1 MQMKSIILIALFQ
14 VAWVAA
20 LAGSH
25 DSFGKGS
32 SVYVESPDK
41 ELSQEIVS
49 ALREWG
55 YWNITGNA
63 GSADIV
69 MRVEVRVSGG
79 VTWTSWGGKSIA
91 LSAHLKSKSDSWQS
105 PFYKASPN
113 GSNGFNSQRAAVRK
127 LVGGL
132 KKEFR

>member
-1 MQMKSIILIALFQ
+1 MKPIILIALLQ
-14 VAWVAA
+14 VAWIMAF
-20 LAGSH
+20 AGN
-25 DSFGKGS
+25 DSFKKGS
-32 SVYVESPDK
+32 SVYVETSDS

-49 ALREWG
+49 ALREWN
-55 YWNITGNA
+55 YWSIAGSA

-91 LSAHLKSKSDSWQS
+91 LSAHLKSKSDNWQS
-105 PFYKASPN
+105 PYYKASPN
-113 GSNGFNSQRAAVRK
+113 GSNKFNSQKAAVRK

>member
-1 MQMKSIILIALFQ
+1 MKSIVLIALFQ
-14 VAWVAA
+14 VAWI
-20 LAGSH
+20 AGFAGG
-25 DSFGKGS
+25 DNAFGKGS

-41 ELSQEIVS
+41 ELSQEVTA
-49 ALREWG
+49 ALRDWG
-55 YWNITGNA
+55 YWSIAGSA

-69 MRVEVRVSGG
+69 MRIEVKVSGG

-113 GSNGFNSQRAAVRK
+113 GSNGFNSQKAAVRK

-132 KKEFR
+132 KKQFR